1 MANSSILNDRGG
13 GDKEERRGRERRK
26 EKREG
31 VFSNDGR
38 VKECAV

>member
-26 EKREG
+26 EKRG
-31 VFSNDGR
+31 SNDGR